1 MSCLASENSAGKKSH
16 SRAIN
21 AFALYNPTTTQSVK
35 VRGATLN
42 SYPECRLDFEEA
54 R

>member
-16 SRAIN
+16 SRAMET
-21 AFALYNPTTTQSVK
+21 FALHNPTITQSVK
-35 VRGATLN
+35 VRSATLN
-42 SYPECRLDFEEA
+42 SYPECRLDSEEA

>member
-1 MSCLASENSAGKKSH
+1 MSSLASENSAAKKSH

-21 AFALYNPTTTQSVK
+21 AFASYNPTITQSVK
-35 VRGATLN
+35 VRSAILN
-42 SYPECRLDFEEA
+42 SYPECGLDSEEA